1 MDSNITYQASDG
13 LAAGVMIV
21 IWLFAIA
28 LAVLAIIGLWKTFH
42 KAGLPGWAAIIP
54 FYNEYNIVK
63 MSNRPVWFFWAML
76 GCSLFAWI
84 PVLGFILIIGLTVL
98 WVFIALDIAANFGQG
113 TGFAILLIIF
123 PSIMFLILGFG
134 SAQYNRVAAPGS
146 AGFGSPP
153 MPASGG
159 YTAAPPQPPAAN
171 TYAAPPAPPAPP
183 AAPVTPAQTAA
194 APVTPVTPT
203 APVTP
208 PVMPPVTPTEAPAAE
223 TAVTEPPA
231 AAPEAAP
238 EAADAAAPEAP
249 AAPEVPPAPPASS
262 PPPPPP
268 LA

>member
-1 MDSNITYQASDG
+1 MDSQITYQASNG
-13 LAAGVMIV
+13 LAAGVLIV

-28 LAVLAIIGLWKTFH
+28 WAVLAIIGLWKTFH

-54 FYNEYNIVK
+54 FYNEYNVVK
-63 MSNRPVWFFWAML
+63 MSNRPIWFFWAML

-84 PVLGFILIIGLTVL
+84 PFLGWILVIGIIVL
-98 WVFIALDIAANFGQG
+98 WVFVALDIAANFGQG

-153 MPASGG
+153 MPAGGG
-159 YTAAPPQPPAAN
+159 YSAAPPQPPAAG

-183 AAPVTPAQTAA
+183 ATPQTAA
-194 APVTPVTPT
+194 APVMPSGPAQPVTPA

-208 PVMPPVTPTEAPAAE
+208 PVTPATPAADTAQTAATEA
-223 TAVTEPPA
+223 T
-231 AAPEAAP
+231 
-238 EAADAAAPEAP
+238 DAIPEAP
-249 AAPEVPPAPPASS
+249 AAPEVPPAPSTSS

-268 LA
+268 LS

>member
-1 MDSNITYQASDG
+1 MDSNVTYEVNNG

-21 IWLFAIA
+21 IWLFALA
-28 LAVLAIIGLWKTFH
+28 LAVLVIIGLWKTFR

-54 FYNEYNIVK
+54 FYNEYNVVK
-63 MSNRPVWFFWAML
+63 MSNRPIWFFWAML

-84 PVLGFILIIGLTVL
+84 PFLGWLLIIAMIVL
-98 WVFIALDIAANFGQG
+98 WVFVALDIAANFGQG

-153 MPASGG
+153 MPAGAG
-159 YTAAPPQPPAAN
+159 YAAAPPQPPAAG

-183 AAPVTPAQTAA
+183 AAPVTPSATPAA
-194 APVTPVTPT
+194 PVTPT

-208 PVMPPVTPTEAPAAE
+208 PVTPAEAPAAE
-223 TAVTEPPA
+223 TAVTEAPA
-231 AAPEAAP
+231 AAPEAAQ
-238 EAADAAAPEAP
+238 EAATEVADAAVPDAP
-249 AAPEVPPAPPASS
+249 AAPDVPPTPPASS

-268 LA
+268 LS